1 MKDSELQIDR
11 SCHVLYSKPCKKEI
25 LAKITLH
32 YPEVEREAVWEQ
44 VQLRY
49 AELLSKWRTDLGG
62 KKNFHNGVGGTYD
75 CIAIMCFYDVCRDV
89 VTFREMEEIEKNL
102 ILPAFRKLKFV
113 DCNKPF
119 WRKLMY
125 KAFVRAKS
133 GCDKWHDYEMSVA
146 PYETG
151 KPIYYEFTS
160 CPAAEFAK
168 RFGFTDIMPALCNVD
183 YASMEPLHAR
193 LVRTTTCVDGCRCDL
208 PSAAIKTRMQRNI
221 LNTGMKTDTGGISNA
236 FTGDSGRSWVGSSA
250 GSDLRCGHP

>member
-32 YPEVEREAVWEQ
+32 YPEVEREVVWEQ

-89 VTFREMEEIEKNL
+89 VTFREMEEIEENL
-102 ILPAFRKLKFV
+102 ILPSFRKLRFV
-113 DCNKPF
+113 DINKPF
-119 WRKLMY
+119 WKKLMY
-125 KAFVRAKS
+125 RAFSTAQKH
-133 GCDKWHDYEMSVA
+133 CDTWHDYEMDVA
-146 PYETG
+146 PYENS
-151 KPIYYEFTS
+151 KPIYYEFTA

-168 RFGFTDIMPALCNVD
+168 QVRICGHYARPVQCGLCVHGAAPRQGWCGRPPAWTAAD
-183 YASMEPLHAR
+183 A
-193 LVRTTTCVDGCRCDL
+193 TI
-208 PSAAIKTRMQRNI
+208 PSAAIRIHT
-221 LNTGMKTDTGGISNA
+221 
-236 FTGDSGRSWVGSSA
+236 
-250 GSDLRCGHP
+250 